1 MLNRS
6 GHYGSLL
13 TPSRVQ
19 WNEHRDFDELPVYA
33 HRENLTFHKL
43 KYWYLTIM
51 YGTLMNEEHSVKALE
66 RVEKEVI
73 PYYLLEDPSSDV
85 HPSRQP
91 KNCTWYFDYAQ
102 GEAGVRAF
110 DIGDE
115 CDLQFTG
122 ELSII
127 SAKEEAET
135 IKRKPWKA
143 TVIPF
148 LPEVPGHGNV
158 ALFVRRPFADE
169 DDIAATPFQAE

>member
-1 MLNRS
+1 
-6 GHYGSLL
+6 
-13 TPSRVQ
+13 
-19 WNEHRDFDELPVYA
+19 
-33 HRENLTFHKL
+33 
-43 KYWYLTIM
+43 M